1 MSKILIKAKNIVT
14 VNNTD
19 DYLEN
24 FGVEVTD
31 GIITKIESIEKVNLN
46 DYDIVYDYSNF
57 TLIPGFV
64 QTHVHLCQTLFRGL
78 ADDLELLDWLQKR
91 IFPFENSHS
100 FSSLQSSA
108 QIGLY
113 ELQTGGT
120 TTILDMGTINHHEA
134 VFEQLAHSGMRAFSG
149 KCMVDEND
157 LLPVFKESEESSL
170 KRSYDLAKEF
180 HGAENGRLNYAF
192 APRFVL
198 SCSEEMLIETYEM
211 MTDFPGALFHT
222 HSSENKG
229 EIEVVKSKTGMENIE
244 YFNSIGV
251 LGNRTVL
258 AHGIHVN
265 DKEIEILKSTG
276 TRISHCP
283 SANLKLASGIAD
295 IPRYLDEGVSISI
308 GADGPPCNNNLS
320 QFTEMRLASLIQK
333 PFHGPTSMNSKTVFR
348 LATIEGAKALHLED
362 EIGSIE
368 VGKKADLVL
377 LDLNT
382 PIQPLIIDKD
392 NIYSTIIYSSSREN
406 VKSVFIDGKEVVRD
420 GESLVYNKD
429 EIFSKA
435 KRELK
440 ELLNRS
446 SIN

>member
-1 MSKILIKAKNIVT
+1 MLRILIKARNIVT
-14 VNNTD
+14 VNNSD
-19 DYLEN
+19 DYLTDSA
-24 FGVEVTD
+24 VEITD
-31 GIITKIESIEKVNLN
+31 GIITKIDSEKSFNLN
-46 DYDIVYDYSNF
+46 EYDKVFDYSDF

-78 ADDLELLDWLQKR
+78 ADDLELLDWLQNR
-91 IFPFENSHS
+91 IFPFENSHTYQ
-100 FSSLQSSA
+100 SLKSSA

-113 ELQTGGT
+113 ELQAGGT

-134 VFEQLAHSGMRAFSG
+134 VFEQLGYSGMRAYSG

-157 LLPVFKESEESSL
+157 LLPIFKETKDDSL
-170 KRSYDLAKEF
+170 KKSYDLAKEF
-180 HGAENGRLNYAF
+180 HRTENGRLNYAF

-198 SCSEEMLIETYEM
+198 SCSEEMLKETYEM
-211 MTDFPGALFHT
+211 MFDFPGTLYHT
-222 HSSENKG
+222 HSSDNKG
-229 EIEVVKSKTGMENIE
+229 EIAAVKSKTGMENIE

-251 LGNRTVL
+251 LGERTVL

-265 DKEIEILKSTG
+265 DKEIEILKSTK
-276 TRISHCP
+276 TRIAHCP

-295 IPRYLDEGVSISI
+295 IPRYLEEGVSISI

-320 QFTEMRLASLIQK
+320 QFMEMRLASLIQK
-333 PFHGPTSMNSKTVFR
+333 PFHGPTSMDSKSVFR

-382 PIQPLIIDKD
+382 PVQPLIIDEQ
-392 NIYSTIIYSSSREN
+392 NIYSTIIYSSSPEN
-406 VKSVFIDGKEVVRD
+406 VKSVFIDGREVVHN
-420 GESLVYNKD
+420 GESTVYDRD
-429 EIFSKA
+429 EIFSEA
-435 KRELK
+435 KKELK